1 MGRAGDRV
9 IWGEPTVQAAPQLP
23 SMTLTCQ
30 LVQTMSLRCLPGRF
44 SLQRSRPVEVPPN
57 GIVVDASSDGHE
69 EVPDGMGEGDATV
82 AFEEDHA
89 QAVGESTGHQLWEA
103 IPVGLGARREA
114 ELSDGHRSIKTK
126 SVTPAARMQAGP
138 SL

>member
-23 SMTLTCQ
+23 SMPLTCQ

-89 QAVGESTGHQLWEA
+89 QAVGESTGHQLREA